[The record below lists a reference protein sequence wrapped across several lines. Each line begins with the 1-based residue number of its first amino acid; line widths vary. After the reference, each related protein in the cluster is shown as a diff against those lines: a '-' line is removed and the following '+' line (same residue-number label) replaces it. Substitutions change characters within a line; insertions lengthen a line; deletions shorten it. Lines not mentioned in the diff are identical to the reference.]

1 MSLLDEINSCL
12 NNLSVC
18 LQRAQALPTYLRI
31 VLSALRDLENP
42 ILLLSFRCLSTGWKN
57 LNKILSAKHC
67 SAPSKKEGQCLLCDN
82 SFSQTMNQP
91 HCPTRLCASLILLIT
106 TNGKGRNM
114 TKKLRLWMR
123 KRT

>member
-31 VLSALRDLENP
+31 VLSARRDLENP

-67 SAPSKKEGQCLLCDN
+67 SAPQGQCLLCDN
-82 SFSQTMNQP
+82 SSFSKTMNQS
-91 HCPTRLCASLILLIT
+91 HCPTCLCASLILLIT